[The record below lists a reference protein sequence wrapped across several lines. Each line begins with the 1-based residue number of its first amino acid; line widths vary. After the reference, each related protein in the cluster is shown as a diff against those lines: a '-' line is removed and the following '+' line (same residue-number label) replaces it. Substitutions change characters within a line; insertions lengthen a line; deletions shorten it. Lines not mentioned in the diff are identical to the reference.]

1 MDQYGEHNLYTL
13 ECEKN
18 EELDELNLITDHTLQ
33 ILSRPMSYYVICEDG
48 HPPPIQCPQVKPICL
63 PAKAFES
70 FDSVKSIM
78 QLLEEMPSL
87 KRRKI
92 KSKLITDSV
101 IQPGGSLARRS
112 PPLTSSLHEGHM
124 PTNLTQEGTPKM
136 PLFCHRS
143 ILNLNPNKIYQVN
156 CHLDRKFCNLQLNLI
171 IKLMQI
177 IVKLLHKN
185 GGLGTQGGILCA
197 VFDPGGL

>member
-1 MDQYGEHNLYTL
+1 MLARKG
-13 ECEKN
+13 
-18 EELDELNLITDHTLQ
+18 
-33 ILSRPMSYYVICEDG
+33 
-48 HPPPIQCPQVKPICL
+48 
-63 PAKAFES
+63 FES
-70 FDSVKSIM
+70 FDSVESIM
-78 QLLEEMPSL
+78 QLLEAMPSL
-87 KRRKI
+87 KRGKMQSFQI
-92 KSKLITDSV
+92 SNSV
-101 IQPGGSLARRS
+101 LQPEGSLARLS

-177 IVKLLHKN
+177 IVKLLHN
-185 GGLGTQGGILCA
+185 NDGLGSRGSISHA